1 MTLRG
6 FRVCSFC
13 RKKERTCHFA
23 RGGRVGWTGRF
34 WELRKL
40 AGSVARNGSWSDP
53 REGARAIFACISY
66 RIPENNQVPKLPRS
80 LGWRCRMTNDQEK
93 EVQLR
98 ASRQRAA
105 TRNPTQVV
113 SSAYLQK
120 PTRNIQGPLLS
131 RSLGWRC
138 RMTNDQKKSCSFV
151 PPSSTE
157 PRGTRPRWFQV
168 HIYKKPDPE
177 HSGPYIFQ
185 GRWGGVAG
193 WQTARVDKGT
203 VLRLQQH

>member
-53 REGARAIFACISY
+53 REGARAICACVPY

-80 LGWRCRMTNDQEK
+80 LGWRCRMTNDQKK

-113 SSAYLQK
+113 SGAYLQK

-131 RSLGWRC
+131 RSLWWRC
-138 RMTNDQKKSCSFV
+138 RMTNDQKKRGAVACLPAALSHK
-151 PPSSTE
+151 E
-157 PRGTRPRWFQV
+157 PDPGGFKCISR
-168 HIYKKPDPE
+168 IPDPE
-177 HSGPYIFQ
+177 SHAERKYYY
-185 GRWGGVAG
+185 
-193 WQTARVDKGT
+193 
-203 VLRLQQH
+203 